1 MGLKDRN
8 NPLGQRTP
16 SGKVGATS
24 KDFKHEQSAELVD
37 QVRKKADDLQKKKD
51 SPSKENE
58 SSEYDISGPKRQP
71 GKIAKQSEL
80 GKQRSKLKKGE
91 YTQDNEEEG
100 PYV

>member
-16 SGKVGATS
+16 SDKVGGGIG
-24 KDFKHEQSAELVD
+24 KKLKHGQSADLVE
-37 QVRKKADDLQKKKD
+37 QVRQKADELQKKKN
-51 SPSKENE
+51 PKPEKE
-58 SSEYDISGPKRQP
+58 SDEYDISGPKRQP
-71 GKIAKQSEL
+71 GKIARQSKL
-80 GKQRSKLKKGE
+80 GTQRSQLKEGE